1 VFRSYSYTRN
11 NGCVHSKGVLK
22 FAFDVELVQLGH
34 DGMMILEA
42 TMVVVMI
49 MDLMGIMGML
59 QMTWIFRGLVILRIK
74 IMAIKGMAKNNKG
87 IMEKGGG
94 SHQVQ
99 KQVKAPISFGSLH
112 NDVLTEGMKNAKYI
126 VPSDVLQHLLFY
138 P

>member
-1 VFRSYSYTRN
+1 
-11 NGCVHSKGVLK
+11 
-22 FAFDVELVQLGH
+22 
-34 DGMMILEA
+34 MMILEA

-99 KQVKAPISFGSLH
+99 KKVKVPISFGSLN
-112 NDVLTEGMKNAKYI
+112 NDVLTEGMKNNISTA
-126 VPSDVLQHLLFY
+126 PSNVLQHSSVLPLCCGENSKFSPLKSSFY
-138 P
+138 ANTDKDSSSTPS